1 MHSCTKQVALISW
14 NEWLHTALHREFHSN
29 NIKAVKYD
37 LVAPV
42 QFLIISQ
49 KVFDHSF
56 GIYILGAPL
65 PNVDL
70 NDLKKDLKDSCRIS
84 FGMWSRVLVTLCI
97 VSVTKIWDENLRR
110 KFETK
115 ISDEN
120 LRRKSQMKI
129 LDGNF
134 RRKSQTKISDKKS
147 QTKSL
152 DKNFRQN
159 I

>member
-29 NIKAVKYD
+29 NTKAVKYD

-110 KFETK
+110 K
-115 ISDEN
+115 
-120 LRRKSQMKI
+120 SQTKI

-134 RRKSQTKISDKKS
+134 RRKSQTKIFDENLRQQKS
-147 QTKSL
+147 
-152 DKNFRQN
+152 
-159 I
+159 

>member
-49 KVFDHSF
+49 KVFDHSLES
-56 GIYILGAPL
+56 ISLAPL
-65 PNVDL
+65 FP
-70 NDLKKDLKDSCRIS
+70 CRPQMIS
-84 FGMWSRVLVTLCI
+84 K
-97 VSVTKIWDENLRR
+97 KIWRTLVESPSVCDPGYWWPCALCLWQ
-110 KFETK
+110 KIETK

-134 RRKSQTKISDKKS
+134 RRKSQTKISDKNFRRKS

>member
-29 NIKAVKYD
+29 NTKAVKYD

-97 VSVTKIWDENLRR
+97 VSVTKKLRRKSQTKTWDENLRQ

-120 LRRKSQMKI
+120 
-129 LDGNF
+129 F
-134 RRKSQTKISDKKS
+134 RRK
-147 QTKSL
+147 
-152 DKNFRQN
+152 F
-159 I
+159 

>member
-97 VSVTKIWDENLRR
+97 VSVTKI
-110 KFETK
+110 
-115 ISDEN
+115 
-120 LRRKSQMKI
+120 

-134 RRKSQTKISDKKS
+134 RRKSQTKISDKNFRRKS

-152 DKNFRQN
+152 DKNFGQN